1 MKDIL
6 VVLCCI
12 GLMVN
17 NKFIFITVCQS
28 VYVWV
33 LHFLLWQLLWTFEI
47 LCQLPDW
54 AGGDYSSVWD
64 IVLLGCVWLCSWLNE
79 SGRLCCCEFLYSS
92 KKEEEEVVH
101 WGGKKKIRYLL
112 SAPLPGEKQWQLIP
126 EGTSLSS
133 ACQHRQTTSFSTSFS
148 HRGEKKKNQP
158 STNGSKPFPLK
169 TVMLYLRLC
178 LCNLYHTVFMEAW
191 FLVLPNA

>member
-1 MKDIL
+1 MCESFTSFSGSYYGHL
-6 VVLCCI
+6 
-12 GLMVN
+12 
-17 NKFIFITVCQS
+17 KFCASFQIEQ
-28 VYVWV
+28 
-33 LHFLLWQLLWTFEI
+33 
-47 LCQLPDW
+47 
-54 AGGDYSSVWD
+54 GGDYSSVWD

-158 STNGSKPFPLK
+158 STNGSKPFPWRLWCSISVCASVTFIIQCLWK
-169 TVMLYLRLC
+169 NGSSCCQMLRPS
-178 LCNLYHTVFMEAW
+178 FISAFQSKAEMFSA
-191 FLVLPNA
+191 